1 MGLHFHGSRTIV
13 KEDKKVNKTMGTT
26 SFTYLK
32 NVTTLE
38 LNPELCTGCGMCAMV
53 CPREVLA
60 LADGKAEIISRDDC
74 MECGACAQ
82 NCPTAAITVD
92 AGVGCAA
99 AVINSML
106 GRTGD
111 SCCCVVEPDQEKA
124 APQCGPGCC

>member
-1 MGLHFHGSRTIV
+1 
-13 KEDKKVNKTMGTT
+13 MGTT

-38 LNPELCTGCGMCAMV
+38 LNPELCTGCGMCTMV
-53 CPREVLA
+53 CPREVMA
-60 LADGKAEIISRDDC
+60 LADGKAEIVSRDDC

-111 SCCCVVEPDQEKA
+111 SCCCVVEPDGKSRPE
-124 APQCGPGCC
+124 CGPGCC